1 MREQNPVSE
10 NSLLSLSHQA
20 MIQGRS
26 AVLKRMVDV
35 VGAAIGFLLSIP
47 LMVLIAVLIKIDS
60 PGPILFKQKRV
71 GLFGQEFRVYKFR
84 TMVENAEDLLDQLID
99 LQALDEPVFKIRN
112 DPRVT
117 PAGRFLRRWSL
128 DELPQ
133 FLNVLNGDMSLVGP
147 RPEEVGIVQ
156 YYNDFQRARLLAK
169 PGMTGPVQIS
179 GRGDLS
185 LRARVELEIDYI
197 QNYSLGKDLQ
207 ILLKTIPVVI
217 RGKGSY

>member
-1 MREQNPVSE
+1 
-10 NSLLSLSHQA
+10 
-20 MIQGRS
+20 MIQGTS
-26 AVLKRMVDV
+26 GVLKRMMDV
-35 VGAAIGFLLSIP
+35 VGAAIGFLLSVP
-47 LMVLIAVLIKIDS
+47 LMVLVAVLIRIDS
-60 PGPILFKQKRV
+60 PGPIIFKQRRV

-84 TMVENAEDLLDQLID
+84 TMVENAEELLDQLVD

-117 PAGRFLRRWSL
+117 PIGRFLRRWSL

-147 RPEEVGIVQ
+147 RPEEVRIVQ
-156 YYNDFQRARLLAK
+156 YYNDFHRVRLLAK
-169 PGMTGPVQIS
+169 PGMTGPVQVS

-217 RGKGSY
+217 QGKGSY